1 MLTLMILICFLL
13 PETVGRDFQQGDY
26 CSLFG
31 TVYVEKDRNRA
42 DYLVYIEES
51 EAFAHLI
58 VYREKNRLFADKRGL
73 WHFTNN
79 RNLANFTIHFVKD
92 RHLAHFSIHYT
103 DAQIFAGC
111 N

>member
-1 MLTLMILICFLL
+1 MFILLILICFSI
-13 PETVGRDFQQGDY
+13 PKTVENGFHRDY

-31 TVYVEKDRNRA
+31 SVYVEQDRNRA
-42 DYLVYIEES
+42 DYLVYLEET
-51 EAFAHLI
+51 EAFAQLV

-73 WHFTNN
+73 WHFTNS
-79 RNLANFTIHFVKD
+79 RGLANFTIYFVKD

-103 DAQIFAGC
+103 DAAIFAGC